1 MPIYLF
7 PKKAGVR
14 HARQN
19 SEPRPPIRR
28 LLFDFRADSEVAA
41 DVAAYDSGYQ
51 GELLRRLVES
61 AKSK

>member
-19 SEPRPPIRR
+19 SEPRPPIRG
-28 LLFDFRADSEVAA
+28 LLFEFRTDSKVAA
-41 DVAAYDSGYQ
+41 DVAAYDSGYR
-51 GELLRRLVES
+51 GELLRQLLES
-61 AKSK
+61 ARSK

>member
-19 SEPRPPIRR
+19 SEPRPPTRGF
-28 LLFDFRADSEVAA
+28 LFDFRTDGQVAA

-51 GELLRRLVES
+51 GELLRQLVQSTRL
-61 AKSK
+61 K